1 MSTIPIIPA
10 RMVAAFCLLLG
21 AAVPA
26 AADEYYEGI
35 DINQRQIDGKRQPIN
50 TYLLK
55 RRAATKEPPPSSTG
69 SVPKP
74 APAAREPTPT
84 VRP

>member
-1 MSTIPIIPA
+1 MSTTPFIRA
-10 RMVAAFCLLLG
+10 VMVAFCLVLG

-35 DINQRQIDGKRQPIN
+35 DINQRTVDGVRQPIN

-55 RRAATKEPPPSSTG
+55 GRAARNPDPGAKGTIPKQTPLPQKKTKT
-69 SVPKP
+69 
-74 APAAREPTPT
+74 T
-84 VRP
+84 VQP

>member
-1 MSTIPIIPA
+1 MSTTPFIRA
-10 RMVAAFCLLLG
+10 VMVAFCLFLG

-50 TYLLK
+50 TYLQIG
-55 RRAATKEPPPSSTG
+55 RAH
-69 SVPKP
+69 V
-74 APAAREPTPT
+74 
-84 VRP
+84 

>member
-1 MSTIPIIPA
+1 MSTIPIIRA
-10 RMVAAFCLLLG
+10 MMVAFCLFLG

-55 RRAATKEPPPSSTG
+55 RRAATKESSTG

>member
-1 MSTIPIIPA
+1 MRTKPIIWA
-10 RMVAAFCLLLG
+10 MMVAFCLFLG

-35 DINQRQIDGKRQPIN
+35 DINQRQIDGKRQSIN

-55 RRAATKEPPPSSTG
+55 RRAAAQEPPPSTTG

-74 APAAREPTPT
+74 APAARAPTTT

>member
-1 MSTIPIIPA
+1 MSTIPIIRA
-10 RMVAAFCLLLG
+10 MMVAFCLFLG

-55 RRAATKEPPPSSTG
+55 RRAAQKPPSSATG

-74 APAAREPTPT
+74 APAAREPTTT

>member
-1 MSTIPIIPA
+1 MSKIPISRA
-10 RMVAAFCLLLG
+10 MMVAFCLILG

-26 AADEYYEGI
+26 PADEYYEGV

-55 RRAATKEPPPSSTG
+55 RRAAQERPPAATG

-74 APAAREPTPT
+74 APATRAPTTST